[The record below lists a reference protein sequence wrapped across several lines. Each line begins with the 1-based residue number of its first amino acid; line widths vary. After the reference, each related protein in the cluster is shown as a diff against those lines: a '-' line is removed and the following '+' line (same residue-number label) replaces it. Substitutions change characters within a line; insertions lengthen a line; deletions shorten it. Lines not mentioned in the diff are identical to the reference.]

1 MTKQHIISLFKNAG
15 ADKCGI
21 APARIYDE
29 LLPLLER
36 RGFVPFVKPDYLKR
50 INPYLYLKDAKSII
64 VCLFKYR
71 DGEDKTVARYA
82 RGGDYHPYIKE
93 KLKSACQNLPGK
105 HKILV
110 DSGSLPEKH
119 IAYLAGLGYFGKNN
133 LLYSEGL
140 GSYFNIGLVLTDLE
154 IEPDKPVDTTCQQCD
169 RCVKACPGGALGD
182 GFCLEAEKCA
192 SYLTQKEVPLTK
204 EQKDILKHNPYT
216 LGCDICADVCP
227 LNKEK

>member
-50 INPYLYLKDAKSII
+50 INPYLYLKDAKSVI

-192 SYLTQKEVPLTK
+192 SYLTQKDGELTK
-204 EQKDILKHNPYT
+204 EQQEILKHNPYT

>member
-1 MTKQHIISLFKNAG
+1 MTKQQILSLFKNAG

-21 APARIYDE
+21 APVRIYDE
-29 LLPLLER
+29 LIPLLQK
-36 RGFVPFVKPDYLKR
+36 RGFTPFVKPDCNKR

-71 DGEDKTVARYA
+71 DGDDKTVARYA
-82 RGGDYHPYIKE
+82 RGGDYHPYIKG
-93 KLKSACQNLPGK
+93 KLKSVCENLPGK